1 MQVGD
6 LVELSAYGKKL
17 NMFSYLR
24 DKIGLL
30 TKVNPSRDDYVV
42 SFIGVDSSQLDSSQ
56 HHMSR
61 KDIKKVYR

>member
-6 LVELSAYGKKL
+6 LVELYAYGKKL
-17 NMFSYLR
+17 NMFRYLR

-42 SFIGVDSSQLDSSQ
+42 SFIGVASRQ

>member
-17 NMFSYLR
+17 NMFRYLR

-30 TKVNPSRDDYVV
+30 TKVNPSRDDYIV
-42 SFIGVDSSQLDSSQ
+42 SFIGVDSSQ